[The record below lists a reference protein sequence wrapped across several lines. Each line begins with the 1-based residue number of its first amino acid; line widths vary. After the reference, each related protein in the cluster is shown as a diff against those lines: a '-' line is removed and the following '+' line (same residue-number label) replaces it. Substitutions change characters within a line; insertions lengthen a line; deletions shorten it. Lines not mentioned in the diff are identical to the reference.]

1 MGTGAALG
9 GELGA
14 IPLFHISTGDTVG
27 PVARGAGVLGM
38 APQKRQGR
46 EAREG
51 GQWLRVLAGE
61 RQGAGSTRWAGQIV
75 SYLTHV
81 QVYSSLRERDIDNRD
96 LRKAAPGNV
105 LALVRVSFIP

>member
-14 IPLFHISTGDTVG
+14 ILLFHISTGHTVG

-38 APQKRQGR
+38 APLKRQGR
-46 EAREG
+46 EARG
-51 GQWLRVLAGE
+51 GERLRVLAGE
-61 RQGAGSTRWAGQIV
+61 RQGPGSTRWAGQIV